1 MTTLTVLGDPTAGA
15 GTTTVEAELAGGRAL
30 VAADDL
36 PGAIGWTLKPE
47 GLCRGDQC
55 VPVRDRAV
63 LGGTDTGD
71 RDPAVDLLA
80 VAAALGR
87 PAFLD
92 EDSAT
97 LAIGAPSDL
106 RRRALAGRQ
115 APPVELPDLDGNLRS
130 ISDLHDDKAVVVA
143 FSTWC
148 GCAYDLPGWQA
159 LRDELAE
166 DGLDVVAVALDD
178 DPEAVRPFAEGLD
191 IPVLVDREH
200 VLSELYA
207 ISNVPTVVWLDEQDR
222 IARPNGVAFGTD
234 TFRDFTGVD
243 SEPHKDAIRRWVRH
257 GDVDVEVDAQEAVGD
272 LSQDELL
279 ARLRFRIGAELRRRG
294 DAEGAERNLAAAVEL
309 APHDWTV
316 RRAAMPLRGMNPFG
330 DEFFEMAQEW
340 EDAGRPYH
348 GIPATQPTDGGDAP
362 STGAWRPAD

>member
-1 MTTLTVLGDPTAGA
+1 MTTITVLGDPTTGA
-15 GTTTVEAELAGGRAL
+15 ETATVDAALVEGRAL
-30 VAADDL
+30 VAVTDL
-36 PGAIGWTLKPE
+36 PVAIGWTLKPE
-47 GLCRGDQC
+47 GLCRGDVC
-55 VPVRDRAV
+55 VPVRDRSA
-63 LGGTDTGD
+63 LGPVDDGT
-71 RDPAVDLLA
+71 VDLLS

-87 PAFLD
+87 PALLD
-92 EDSAT
+92 EPSAT
-97 LAIGAPSDL
+97 LAVGAPSDL
-106 RRRALAGRQ
+106 RRQALAGRQ

-159 LRDELAE
+159 LRDELADE
-166 DGLDVVAVALDD
+166 GLDVVAVALDE

-207 ISNVPTVVWLDEQDR
+207 ISNVPTVVWLDERDR
-222 IARPNGVAFGTD
+222 IARPNGVAFGSD

-243 SEPHKDAIRRWVRH
+243 SEPHKDAIREWVRS
-257 GDVDVEVDAQEAVGD
+257 GSVDVEVDAEQAVGD
-272 LSQDELL
+272 LSEDELA

-348 GIPATQPTDGGDAP
+348 GLPANHSVDGDAP
-362 STGAWRPAD
+362 TEGAWRPGD